1 MRNAVIALVAVVV
14 LAVGGYVVWTY
25 VGLQRAA
32 VQWEGSVPEILSEK
46 IEKEGDV
53 ATIELTSRID
63 APVAQ
68 VFASFQHPERTPAL
82 VEEIKQA
89 RVVESTEGKKTVE
102 FHLTTLGQL
111 QVMTVD
117 LTYDPAGT
125 RVGIKTVE
133 GTTEIDGTY
142 ELSPSPDG
150 QKTLVTYRATQRNK
164 LPLPIPA
171 NVERSAIKEQFANLM
186 RAIKKDIAA
195 GGQVGSIRG
204 RDLRRAA

>member
-1 MRNAVIALVAVVV
+1 MEV
-14 LAVGGYVVWTY
+14 
-25 VGLQRAA
+25 
-32 VQWEGSVPEILSEK
+32 
-46 IEKEGDV
+46 
-53 ATIELTSRID
+53 
-63 APVAQ
+63 
-68 VFASFQHPERTPAL
+68 
-82 VEEIKQA
+82 
-89 RVVESTEGKKTVE
+89 
-102 FHLTTLGQL
+102 HL
-111 QVMTVD
+111 
-117 LTYDPAGT
+117 
-125 RVGIKTVE
+125 
-133 GTTEIDGTY
+133 IDGTY